1 MAEPTDPTEELN
13 RAVERILASRSA
25 KRLVVAGPGS
35 GKTHL
40 FKEILKRTTGD
51 EHDRIALTFINE
63 LKDDLEK
70 NLVGL
75 AHTYTLHGFCHFLL
89 RQRPE
94 LRQGLSDSFEYFPG
108 LERIIIRDWELTSKK
123 STPKFIGM
131 MRDLAGGPEVD
142 FYTRRSDYY
151 DAVSYDDSVYR
162 TYVVLTD
169 NPGSVPAYNLVLV
182 DEYQDFNRLE
192 SSFIELLAEQ
202 SPIVIAGDDD
212 QALYSQLRSSRQEFI
227 RNLHL
232 GGEYEVFELPFC
244 MRCPEPVIRAVNAIL
259 AEIEKRGFLKG
270 RIKKPFRHFPP
281 AKGADSKKYPYIQV
295 AECSVQMLKANYFG
309 KYIAQ
314 EIRKIPADEIADSYE
329 KSCPT
334 VLVIGSKQ
342 YLDQIQAHLEE
353 EGFAVLRK
361 EDSQSELSRED
372 GLVFLKENPE
382 SNLGWR
388 IILEA
393 DKPSFQKKAVVESVK
408 TGAPMHT
415 LLQKEFKAGILKEA
429 EAFQP
434 VTEAAAAA
442 PELDKSKPTIKLTSF
457 EGSKGLSAQHV
468 FIVGV
473 HENELP
479 KNALDIKDLEICK
492 FLVSL
497 TRTRKH
503 CHLLTT
509 FRFSG
514 VKKRPSIFIRWIPDA
529 IKRVLKINKDSW
541 PKTDCTN

>member
-1 MAEPTDPTEELN
+1 MPELDPTEELN
-13 RAVERILASRSA
+13 QTVEKVLASTSA
-25 KRLVVAGPGS
+25 KRLIVAGPGA
-35 GKTHL
+35 GKTFL
-40 FKEILKRTTGD
+40 FKRILERTDGD
-51 EHDRIALTFINE
+51 EHSRIALTFINE
-63 LKDDLEK
+63 LKADLEK
-70 NLVGL
+70 NLSGL
-75 AHTYTLHGFCHFLL
+75 AHAYTLHGFCHYLL
-89 RQRPE
+89 RHQPE
-94 LRQGLSDSFEYFPG
+94 LLQGLSDSFEYFPG
-108 LERIIIRDWELTSKK
+108 LEKIIIRDWELTSKDPA
-123 STPKFIGM
+123 PKFIGL
-131 MRDLAGGPEVD
+131 MRDLAGGPEVG
-142 FYTRRSDYY
+142 FYMRRSDYY

-162 TYVVLTD
+162 TYVFLAD
-169 NPGSVPAYNLVLV
+169 NQGSVPAYNLVLV

-192 SSFIELLAEQ
+192 SSFIELLAER
-202 SPIVIAGDDD
+202 SPIVVAGDDD

-259 AEIEKRGFLKG
+259 AETAKRGFLKG

-281 AKGADSKKYPYIQV
+281 VKGADSKKYPYIQV
-295 AECSVQMLKANYFG
+295 ANCSVQMLKANYFG

-334 VLVIGSKQ
+334 ALVIGSKQ

-353 EGFAVLRK
+353 EGFAVIRK
-361 EDSQSELSRED
+361 VDSASELSRED
-372 GLVFLKENPE
+372 GLVLLKANPE

-388 IILEA
+388 IVLEA
-393 DKPSFQKKAVVESVK
+393 DKPPFQEKAVDESVK

-415 LLQKEFKAGILKEA
+415 LMPEEFKAGILKEMEGFQTAA
-429 EAFQP
+429 E
-434 VTEAAAAA
+434 TAASA
-442 PELDKSKPTIKLTSF
+442 PELDKSKPAIKLTSF

-497 TRTRKH
+497 TRTRKQ
-503 CHLLTT
+503 CHLLTA
-509 FRFSG
+509 FLFSG
-514 VKKRPSIFIRWIPDA
+514 TQKRPSIFLAWIPAA
-529 IKRVLKINKDSW
+529 IKQVWKVNKDYW
-541 PKTDCTN
+541 LKAAAKK